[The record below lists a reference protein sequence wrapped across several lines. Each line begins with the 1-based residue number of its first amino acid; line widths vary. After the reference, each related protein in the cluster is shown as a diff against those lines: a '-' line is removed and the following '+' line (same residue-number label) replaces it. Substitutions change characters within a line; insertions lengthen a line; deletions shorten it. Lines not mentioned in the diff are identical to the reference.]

1 MADTVT
7 LDPSGT
13 PSGAD
18 KLRQRLKA
26 LRQDRPGLRARDAAT
41 ALGVSEAELLALR
54 CGDGVTRLDT
64 RWADF
69 VKALPDLGEVMALTR
84 NEHVV
89 HEKIGR
95 FGKVSVFGNKGLVL
109 NHDIDLRLFFDRW
122 HFGFA
127 AEDETKSG
135 IRHSLQIFD
144 SDGTAVHKIYL
155 RRESDLD
162 AYRGLVDSHRADDQG
177 SGLLVLES
185 VEPPIERPDG
195 EIDTTGLRRRW
206 LDLRDVHDFF
216 GMLRDFGVG
225 RQQAFRLVGT
235 DLAQPVAPTC
245 FRTALERAA
254 EHRLPIMVFVGNPG
268 AIQIHTGPISRLV
281 DMRGWFNVLDPG
293 FNLHL
298 RAERIAT
305 AWVVRKPTDD
315 GTVTSLEVFDAQGIQ
330 IAWMFGERRSGQPE
344 RGDWRALV
352 ESLVERG
359 Q

>member
-1 MADTVT
+1 MADTAT
-7 LDPSGT
+7 LDPSG
-13 PSGAD
+13 AD
-18 KLRQRLKA
+18 NLRQRFET
-26 LRQDRPGLRARDAAT
+26 LRQDRPGLRARDAAA
-41 ALGVSEAELLALR
+41 ALGISEAELVALR

-64 RWADF
+64 RWADL
-69 VKALPDLGEVMALTR
+69 VKALPGLGEVMALTR

-89 HEKIGR
+89 HEKVGR
-95 FGKVSVFGNKGLVL
+95 FDKVSVFGNKGLVL

-127 AEDETKSG
+127 IEDETKSG
-135 IRHSLQIFD
+135 IRRSLQVFD
-144 SDGTAVHKIYL
+144 FDGTAVHKIYL
-155 RRESDLD
+155 RSESDLD
-162 AYRGLVDSHRADDQG
+162 AYRALVESHRADDQG
-177 SGLLVLES
+177 AELQVLAP

-195 EIDTTGLRRRW
+195 EIDAEGLRRRW

-225 RQQAFRLVGT
+225 RQQAFRLVGI
-235 DLAQPVAPTC
+235 DLAQPVAPAR

-254 EHRLPIMVFVGNPG
+254 EHRLPIMIFVGNPG

-281 DMRGWFNVLDPG
+281 DMKGWLNVLDPG

-298 RAERIAT
+298 RADRIAS

-315 GTVTSLEVFDAQGIQ
+315 GTVTSLEVFDAEGAQ
-330 IAWMFGERRSGQPE
+330 IAWMFGERRAGQPE

-352 ESLVERG
+352 ESLAEIER
-359 Q
+359 